1 MMRDEPDEPSTEE
14 PSSAAEPST
23 ASEHSTATERSAP
36 DFSALRRR
44 RVPVRRPGVAPSA
57 EEVLLSPS
65 RGHITPSSE
74 ATSRVRGLMRAQ
86 LRAALIVSIGFFA
99 VMLAVGA
106 GGVLFRD
113 LATATLAGIPWEWLL
128 PGAGFFP
135 LLLVAGWWYV
145 RTAERLERRF
155 TASAEPGEVA
165 GSNDD

>member
-1 MMRDEPDEPSTEE
+1 MIPEEPAARSPEGVEPAREGREPDF
-14 PSSAAEPST
+14 A
-23 ASEHSTATERSAP
+23 
-36 DFSALRRR
+36 ALRRR
-44 RVPVRRPGVAPSA
+44 RVQVRRPGIAPSA

-65 RGHITPSSE
+65 RGHIAPSVE

-86 LRAALIVSIGFFA
+86 LRAALIVSVGFFT

-113 LATATLAGIPWEWLL
+113 IATATIAGIPWEWLL

-135 LLLVAGWWYV
+135 LLLISGWWYV

-155 TASAEPGEVA
+155 AADAEA
-165 GSNDD
+165 GVVTKPDDD